1 MIQLTVDNSTRAAW
15 CWIAQNYPYE
25 RFFFHYCS
33 FPSQSSLM
41 VVFVFINIIALTVV
55 YGTLFSRWYRERR
68 RGNNSTALEL
78 VEAGINAPLVRVP
91 LRLGTTILWYPLV
104 YVVLTMPLSVARL
117 ESMISGNW
125 GITVVFVG
133 AALYAAEGL
142 CTVLLYTSTREGV
155 ICWDWF
161 VWLKLPEGIRHQ
173 FQGR

>member
-1 MIQLTVDNSTRAAW
+1 
-15 CWIAQNYPYE
+15 
-25 RFFFHYCS
+25 
-33 FPSQSSLM
+33 M
-41 VVFVFINIIALTVV
+41 VVFVFINIVALTVV

-68 RGNNSTALEL
+68 RSNTSPALDSI
-78 VEAGINAPLVRVP
+78 VETGVNTPIVRAP

-155 ICWDWF
+155 ISWNWF
-161 VWLKLPEGIRHQ
+161 VWLKLPEGIRHL